1 MAKNQKKET
10 AKKEETSDNK
20 NMLNIIHW
28 IITVILLGAV
38 AWLCATFRIHRYNY
52 LKQKNKYSYGT

>member
-20 NMLNIIHW
+20 NMLNVIHW

-38 AWLCATFRIHRYNY
+38 AWLCATFRTQI
-52 LKQKNKYSYGT
+52 